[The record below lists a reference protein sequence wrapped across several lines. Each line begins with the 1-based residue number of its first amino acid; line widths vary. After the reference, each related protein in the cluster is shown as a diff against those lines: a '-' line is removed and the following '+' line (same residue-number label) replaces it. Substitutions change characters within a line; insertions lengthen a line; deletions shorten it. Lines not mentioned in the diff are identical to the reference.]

1 MSDRLSDSG
10 TRGGSRVACTPGG
23 RSGKLHARGRGRG
36 SGGPLP
42 RKGSEGTAGGWVR
55 LELLLRA
62 PVGAGVVV
70 DEVGTRV
77 VVVGVDMRFVVG
89 GVDMRG
95 VGGGR

>member
-10 TRGGSRVACTPGG
+10 TRGGSRVASTPGG

-42 RKGSEGTAGGWVR
+42 RKGSEGTAGGWVC
-55 LELLLRA
+55 LELLLRT

-70 DEVGTRV
+70 G
-77 VVVGVDMRFVVG
+77 GVDMRVALG
-89 GVDMRG
+89 RVDMRG
-95 VGGGR
+95 VGGAR